1 MPTFDSGPSSNSNY
15 CFRESIQYVLCGVCT
30 VTKLKALSFFSGALS
45 LTLEFCVLKDENLW
59 KLTVGRS
66 SRGGETGDG
75 EKQKSGQ
82 RLSATQG

>member
-45 LTLEFCVLKDENLW
+45 LTLEFCVLKDENLAEID
-59 KLTVGRS
+59 RS